1 MIAPGEEYVLT
12 RAASP
17 QFAKPITVRVI
28 RERTDRR
35 TYHGWTWIE
44 AYQLDGRGDATER
57 RELYVMPAGLIRAR
71 PTPARDDRVR
81 PDATPPPGSRVGL
94 GSAVPPASRVRHDP
108 TPPPASRVGSGPAV
122 PSAGGVESGP
132 TGTPVGVPTRRV
144 PGR

>member
-1 MIAPGEEYVLT
+1 MIVPGDEYVLT

-57 RELYVMPAGLIRAR
+57 RELFVMSAGLVRAR
-71 PTPARDDRVR
+71 PTPARD
-81 PDATPPPGSRVGL
+81 G
-94 GSAVPPASRVRHDP
+94 
-108 TPPPASRVGSGPAV
+108 RVGSGPTGLT
-122 PSAGGVESGP
+122 AGER
-132 TGTPVGVPTRRV
+132 TRGV